1 MTQEAAAAAE
11 TTTRA
16 PAPARLSAR
25 LWRQPAQMLSFAYLA
40 TSAVGLWSSYWF
52 YKPFGVNI
60 LQFMEVTDFLAA
72 GLRDPVYLIIVLGAV
87 VAGWLMSLPERWA
100 VRNPG
105 RVDRLMRRWWWR
117 WIIAPHWH
125 ERVRDKFALI
135 PGEAWLVVGIVWMSM
150 WILFGYVSGHA
161 KDIIKGGGRVV
172 KFSADAD
179 VREGLCAAPRLIG
192 TTSLYVF
199 LYCGDSRTV
208 EVVPIESVGRLTLS
222 VDAQKSAPPSPEP
235 TKEAAP

>member
-1 MTQEAAAAAE
+1 MSQD
-11 TTTRA
+11 
-16 PAPARLSAR
+16 PAQVANEPAKQPARMPWRA
-25 LWRQPAQMLSFAYLA
+25 WRQPAQMLSVAYLA

-72 GLRDPVYLIIVLGAV
+72 GLRDPVYLFIVLVAV
-87 VAGWLMSLPERWA
+87 VAGWVMTWPERWA
-100 VRNPG
+100 MRNPE
-105 RVDRLMRRWWWR
+105 RVTRLMRHWWWR

-125 ERVRDKFALI
+125 ERVRDKFGMI
-135 PGEAWLVVGIVWMSM
+135 PHEAWLFVGIVWMSM
-150 WILFGYVSGHA
+150 WVLFGYVSGHA

-172 KFSADAD
+172 KFTAEAD
-179 VREGLCAAPRLIG
+179 VREGLCASPRLIG

-199 LYCGDSRTV
+199 LYCGESRTV

-222 VDAQKSAPPSPEP
+222 VDTPKPVPAVPS
-235 TKEAAP
+235 KEATP